1 MAALIL
7 QTPQSGYLSRLLES
21 FNLSEMQKRVIKLRY
36 GIDTVPRTLEQIH
49 RELGLSIAQIGEI
62 ESGVMRTLRH
72 LH

>member
-21 FNLSEMQKRVIKLRY
+21 FNLSKIQKRVIKLRY